1 MSAML
6 PFFQWMQGLALSQ
19 FFLDST
25 WATPI
30 VQCIHIITVAIF
42 AGAVLVVDMRM
53 LGSRLITTP
62 LAKLARDA
70 EPWLLG
76 SFVVLIVTGL
86 PQLTST
92 ALKQYYSPFFWWKME
107 AMLLAVILT
116 LTVRRR
122 ISRMDD
128 SVLGT
133 FWPKIVGLLSLSLWT
148 AVVIGARL
156 IGLLS

>member
-1 MSAML
+1 MSALL
-6 PFFQWMQGLALSQ
+6 PFFQWLGGISISQ
-19 FFLDST
+19 YFLDNT

-30 VQCIHIITVAIF
+30 VQVIHIVAVALF
-42 AGAVLVVDMRM
+42 VGAVLVVDIRL
-53 LGSRLITTP
+53 LGRGLTDTP
-62 LAKLARDA
+62 LPKLARMT
-70 EPWLLG
+70 EPFLIW
-76 SFVVLIVTGL
+76 SFVVLVVTGI

-107 AMLLAVILT
+107 AMLFAVILT

-122 ISRMDD
+122 LTRMDE
-128 SVLGT
+128 SRLGS
-133 FWPKIVGLLSLSLWT
+133 FWPKLIGLTSLGLWT